1 MDSSTMQLKNNV
13 LHVAKTIEDLQS
25 FETYIKNKVL
35 DIVYKTNESLEFV
48 GAELL
53 VAYGG
58 PTIVINTQ
66 RNLIQGSWALDN
78 YEVSYSNPKLENHLE
93 LKYDAKLNSL
103 LATNSTRRI
112 K

>member
-1 MDSSTMQLKNNV
+1 MNQTTQQLQNNV
-13 LHVAKTIEDLQS
+13 LAVAKTIENLDS
-25 FETYIKNKVL
+25 FDDYIRNKVL
-35 DIVYKTNESLEFV
+35 ETIYKTTESLNYL

-58 PTIVINTQ
+58 PTIVINTHS
-66 RNLIQGSWALDN
+66 NTVKGSWGLDN
-78 YEVSYSNPKLENHLE
+78 YEVLYTNPKLENHLE
-93 LKYDAKLNSL
+93 FKYNAKLNSL